1 LLFVIGVGLN
11 PRSPIAITNHKSN
24 VERALMKRRVV
35 IGSIGALI
43 AAISL
48 ASGDLAAQGFGGGQ
62 PSAAALKEAASKPTP
77 KRPSG
82 VPDFTG
88 IWVATRSRSENVPAA
103 FDKESGNYT
112 NILRSR
118 TGSPV
123 DFERDSGVRQRVAP
137 REARP
142 WYKPQYWA
150 RVQFND
156 IHGHSLKA
164 PDPDFLCMP
173 EGVPRIGV
181 PQEILQTDTHMV
193 FIYPLRIRRIYI
205 DGREHPPEDQ
215 WLGTWMGHSVGRWEG
230 DTLVISTVDFN
241 GQEWLG
247 WPGWFTSPD
256 KKVTE
261 RMQRVGNTLTWEAIV
276 EDSLLLQPW
285 KTGPL
290 TRMLNVDPKAEIE
303 EPLPCVER
311 DLQHIVTRER
321 G

>member
-1 LLFVIGVGLN
+1 MKRFVIG
-11 PRSPIAITNHKSN
+11 T
-24 VERALMKRRVV
+24 
-35 IGSIGALI
+35 IGAL
-43 AAISL
+43 AGALSL
-48 ASGDLAAQGFGGGQ
+48 ASAGLAAQGFGGGQ
-62 PSAAALKEAASKPTP
+62 PSAAALEEAASKPTP
-77 KRPSG
+77 TRATG
-82 VPDFTG
+82 VPDFSG
-88 IWVATRSRSENVPAA
+88 IWVATRSRAENVPAA
-103 FDKESGNYT
+103 FDKDSGNYT
-112 NILRSR
+112 NVLRSR
-118 TGSPV
+118 TGRAV
-123 DFERDSGVRQRVAP
+123 DFERDSGVRQRVTP

-142 WYKPQYWA
+142 WYKPQYWE

-156 IHGHSLKA
+156 IHGHSSKS

-173 EGVPRIGV
+173 PGVPRAGL
-181 PQEILQTDTHMV
+181 PQEIVQTDRQMI
-193 FIYPLRIRRIYI
+193 FIYPLHIRRIYV
-205 DGREHPPEDQ
+205 DGRDHPPEDQ
-215 WLGTWMGHSVGRWEG
+215 WLGTWLGHSVGRWEG

-261 RMQRVGNTLTWEAIV
+261 RVRRVGNTLTWEATV

-285 KTGPL
+285 KTGPQ
-290 TRMLNVDPKAEIE
+290 TRMLNADPLAEIE